1 MYVMYQSVF
10 ARQPFG
16 KGFILNQLLVV
27 RASCYMLLPS
37 DPKTLVRNRVQLGNS
52 SRFAS
57 RYDKEAFLKGHVF
70 RYMVSLTDPD
80 KQAELFRPYFKHW
93 LRPETVQTRS
103 GVLLGYH
110 RPIAYQYAF
119 DLIVS
124 TDVEERP
131 VYLWMARVG
140 LPAATPSWTFGT
152 LARKD
157 PAVRE
162 PMLPD
167 ATLLDE
173 HQLLPKLEDYY
184 RKLLQQLPRIYDT
197 ETYRE
202 HAAQLTAEERFFVGL
217 AYVMNQQR
225 LRGFVPLAPFLLKS
239 PRHSSLSEGRLFR
252 LTADVTS
259 EFTPNV
265 GLEASLEPQQF
276 AFAAFGTGLLTRLCR
291 MNFELMDDPFGMRL
305 LRAHQLLY
313 QFFRQE
319 PDQALVYKTLVEW
332 LRHFG
337 RSNDADANDNSTK
350 SVN

>member
-1 MYVMYQSVF
+1 MYVMYQSTF

-16 KGFILNQLLVV
+16 KGFILSPLLLV

-37 DPKTLVRNRVQLGNS
+37 DPRKLVRNRVQLGNS

-57 RYDKEAFLKGHVF
+57 RYDKEAFLKRHVF

-80 KQAELFRPYFKHW
+80 KQAELFKPHFKHW
-93 LRPETVQTRS
+93 LRPETIQTKS

-119 DLIVS
+119 DLVANS
-124 TDVEERP
+124 DVGERP
-131 VYLWMARVG
+131 TYLWMARVG

-162 PMLPD
+162 PMLPE
-167 ATLLDE
+167 AASLTE
-173 HQLLPKLEDYY
+173 HQLVPSLEEYY
-184 RKLLQQLPRIYDT
+184 RKLLRELSRIYDK

-225 LRGFVPLAPFLLKS
+225 ICGFVSLAPFLLS
-239 PRHSSLSEGRLFR
+239 SSRFSSLTEGRLFR
-252 LTADVTS
+252 LTADTTS
-259 EFTPNV
+259 EFTPNI
-265 GLEASLEPQQF
+265 GLEASLEPHHF

-291 MNFELMDDPFGMRL
+291 MNFELMNDSFGMRL

-319 PDQALVYKTLVEW
+319 PSQSLVYKTLIEW

-337 RSNDADANDNSTK
+337 RSNDANPNDGTTE
-350 SVN
+350 SVQ